1 MNDKTSSPSIFLRT
15 LLTVAGVPVLIFS
28 TAGVSA
34 ATPLLMMGSAILD
47 AGNGSVIVSG
57 NGTTSGC
64 INWYNT
70 TAPTTCPD
78 VGGTGDFTVNGGST
92 APFTPGETGTIQDLS
107 FQTTYPLVDFLDV
120 SHTNG
125 DVFFDLEDIRFN
137 GGAAIGDCSAGANDP
152 GATCTP
158 ADSPFQL
165 TNGLGDP
172 NNGGVV
178 DTVSVAFTVDAWGY
192 RNSSGTNYDE
202 ATPYVGTFTTQEAI
216 QGATIQSLLNA
227 IAGGGSITAS
237 WSATFTPEAPTSLAP
252 EPVTFLLL
260 GAGLTVI
267 GCFKR
272 KARKV

>member
-1 MNDKTSSPSIFLRT
+1 ML
-15 LLTVAGVPVLIFS
+15 
-28 TAGVSA
+28 
-34 ATPLLMMGSAILD
+34 GSAILD

-57 NGTTSGC
+57 NGSTSGC

-78 VGGTGDFTVNGGST
+78 VGGSGDFTVDGGST
-92 APFTPGETGTIQDLS
+92 APFTPGATGTIQDLS

-120 SHTNG
+120 SHING

-152 GATCTP
+152 GVTCTP

-165 TNGLGDP
+165 TNGLIDP
-172 NNGGVV
+172 NTGMV

-192 RNSSGTNYDE
+192 RDNSGTNYDE
-202 ATPYVGTFTTQEAI
+202 ATQYVGTFTTQEAI
-216 QGATIQSLLNA
+216 QGATIQSILNE
-227 IAGGGSITAS
+227 IADGGSVTAS

-260 GAGLTVI
+260 GMGLTVI

-272 KARKV
+272 KARNV